1 MIRIYET
8 FGEHLELQVKHDQ
21 GHQAPTVGKL
31 QADDFHKL
39 GKGNFKI
46 KLFCRCIEKI
56 IILFL

>member
-21 GHQAPTVGKL
+21 GHQASTVGKP

-39 GKGNFKI
+39 GNFKI